1 MPNRGEVGRFKS
13 ASYKSHVSLDAFC
26 KKFSSRVGN
35 RYVVYTKDLRHDG
48 ETTLLPI
55 YMVGVI

>member
-1 MPNRGEVGRFKS
+1 MSKQINGKDRNFCRF
-13 ASYKSHVSLDAFC
+13 YMIFNC
-26 KKFSSRVGN
+26 F
-35 RYVVYTKDLRHDG
+35 YTKDLRHDG